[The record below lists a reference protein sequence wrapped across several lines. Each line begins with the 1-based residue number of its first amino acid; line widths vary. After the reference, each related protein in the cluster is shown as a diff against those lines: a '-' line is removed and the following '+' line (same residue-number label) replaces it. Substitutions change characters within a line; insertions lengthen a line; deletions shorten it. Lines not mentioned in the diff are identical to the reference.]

1 MKASSKVRTL
11 LLTLALAAAASP
23 LPAKEPAV
31 YTRNVAIVLY
41 EGVELLDF
49 AGPGEVFGAA
59 ARFGSHKGAPAFN
72 VYTVAVTKDPLKSY
86 FVNIQPEYS
95 IDDAP
100 KPDVIVI
107 PGGNTGNL
115 VDNAKFMAWLKAA
128 QPKTE
133 VTLTVCT
140 GAFTVAK
147 LGLLDGKQVT
157 TFYGA
162 IDGLREQAPKATVI
176 DGRRFVDN
184 GSIITTAGVSAGI
197 DGSLHAIARLL
208 GRSVADRTARYMEYH
223 WSPEPYLSQNYAYLN
238 PSLDENGRRVQ
249 QAQLFEEE
257 KNYAEAV
264 KAYRTMTAENP
275 KDGFAW
281 YRLGTSLQSSGQL
294 DAAIDAAKH
303 ATEFP
308 DVRADAHFNIACA
321 YARQGKSDAAIEQVQ
336 RAVAAG
342 FKAKWALNGDPDLA
356 SIRSDARFQKIVAS
370 M

>member
-1 MKASSKVRTL
+1 MTRSSKVRAAA
-11 LLTLALAAAASP
+11 LALSLIATASP
-23 LPAKEPAV
+23 APAKEPTP
-31 YTRNVAIVLY
+31 YTRNVAVVLY

-59 ARFGSHKGAPAFN
+59 SGFGASKLERAFN
-72 VYTVAVTKDPLKSY
+72 VYTVAISKDLLNSRFLKM
-86 FVNIQPEYS
+86 QPEYS

-107 PGGNTGNL
+107 PGGNTDTL
-115 VDNAKFMAWLKAA
+115 LDNPKFMAWLKAV

-162 IDGLREQAPKATVI
+162 IDGLRREAPRSVVI

-197 DGSLHAIARLL
+197 DGALHTVARLL
-208 GRSVADRTARYMEYH
+208 GRSVADQTARYMEYH
-223 WSPEPYLSQNYAYLN
+223 WTPEPYLAKNYTYLN

-249 QAQLFEEE
+249 QAQIFEDE
-257 KNYAEAV
+257 KNYAEAA
-264 KAYRTMTAENP
+264 KAYRAMTAENP
-275 KDGFAW
+275 NDGFAW
-281 YRLGTSLQSSGQL
+281 YRLGTSLQAGGQL
-294 DAAIDAAKH
+294 DAAVEASRRAA
-303 ATEFP
+303 EFE
-308 DVRADAHFNIACA
+308 DVRPNALFNLACA
-321 YARQGKSDAAIEQVQ
+321 YALQGKADAALNQLET
-336 RAVAAG
+336 AVAAG

-356 SIRSDARFQKIVAS
+356 SIRSDARFKKLVAS
-370 M
+370 L